1 MTNAP
6 DFGILL
12 GLAFQTFSDELR
24 AELATHGFDDL
35 GGTYGFVFRALAREP
50 ILLTEL
56 AQRLGMTAQGASK
69 LVSEMEA
76 KKYVERRPDPEDG
89 RAKRLRLG
97 ARGRAALAFA
107 RKFHAGYERRL
118 CTELGVRNVATM
130 RRVLAHMLE
139 RSGQDASTMLL
150 RAF

>member
-1 MTNAP
+1 MTNAT

-12 GLAFQTFSDELR
+12 GLGFQTFSDELR
-24 AELATHGFDDL
+24 AELAAHGFDDL
-35 GGTYGFVFRALAREP
+35 GGTYGLVFRALAREP

-56 AQRLGMTAQGASK
+56 AERLGMTPQGASK

-97 ARGRAALAFA
+97 PRGRAALGFA
-107 RKFHAGYERRL
+107 RKFHAAYERRL
-118 CTELGVRNVATM
+118 SVELGERHVSTA
-130 RRVLAHMLE
+130 RRVLEHMLE
-139 RSGQDASTMLL
+139 RSGRDASTTLL

>member
-1 MTNAP
+1 MENAV

-24 AELATHGFDDL
+24 AELATQGFDDL
-35 GGTYGFVFRALAREP
+35 GGAYGLVFRALAREP
-50 ILLTEL
+50 LQLNEL
-56 AQRLGMTAQGASK
+56 ADRLGMTAQGASK

-76 KKYVERRPDPEDG
+76 RKYVERRPDPEDG

-97 ARGRAALAFA
+97 HRGRAALAFA
-107 RKFHAGYERRL
+107 RKFHAAYERRL
-118 CTELGVRNVATM
+118 CAELGERNVATV
-130 RRVLAHMLE
+130 RRVLVHML
-139 RSGQDASTMLL
+139 SLGGKDPTSALL